1 MQNGNNI
8 FISLDGNA
16 APFACTKADSIHTEA
31 AAVDI
36 SSPNTADW
44 EEILSGRK
52 RWSFNTDFL
61 VGDFDDISHLLIAG
75 NFYNIG
81 IYGGRTSV
89 IPKLI
94 GRALCTQADIKAERA
109 SLSKGSISFRG
120 TGPLAPP
127 TPVTGITLSSS
138 SLSFRVNY
146 TRTLATY
153 IAPSAATIKKVIWST
168 SNGSVA
174 QVSKSGVVKGIAT
187 GTCTIRA
194 TAADGSGVYAECS
207 VTITT

>member
-52 RWSFNTDFL
+52 RWSFSTDFL

-89 IPKLI
+89 VPKLI

-120 TGPLAPP
+120 NGPLAPP
-127 TPVTGITLSSS
+127 TPITAITLSAATVSV
-138 SLSFRVNY
+138 RVN
-146 TRTLATY
+146 ATGL
-153 IAPSAATIKKVIWST
+153 ITATITPATATIKKLIWAT
-168 SNGSVA
+168 SNGAVA
-174 QVSKSGVVKGIAT
+174 QVKDG
-187 GTCTIRA
+187 TIRGISPGA
-194 TAADGSGVYAECS
+194 CVITCQAADGSGIYATCN
-207 VTITT
+207 VTVSQ